1 MEVDLPNSPVAPRLA
16 RRALAEFLQG
26 KVSDDAAADA
36 MLATSEVVA
45 NAVRH
50 GGLGRNAVIRLSMR
64 DGDGRVRV
72 AVEQETPAPVAAGD
86 KGEPPTAIAEA
97 ESGYG
102 FRLLDRITERWGVES
117 GPPGVVWFDI
127 PAAGTSASGSPG

>member
-1 MEVDLPNSPVAPRLA
+1 MEVDLPNSPAAPRLA
-16 RRALAEFLQG
+16 RRALAEFLRG
-26 KVSDDAAADA
+26 KVSDAGAADA

-50 GGLGRNAVIRLSMR
+50 GGLGRDAVIRLSMR
-64 DGDGRVRV
+64 DGDGRVHV
-72 AVEQETPAPVAAGD
+72 AVEQETSAPMAVD
-86 KGEPPTAIAEA
+86 TSGEPPSAIAEA

-117 GPPGVVWFDI
+117 GPPGVVWFEI
-127 PAAGTSASGSPG
+127 LAAGVSGSGSPG